1 MKETPPSSCYGD
13 RPEESSPQT
22 CRLAQALGLTAAI
35 AVVGVVETVP
45 AADQPTIPIIVQDT
59 TMFFWQIVLAGAR
72 KVGSELNVNVPEL
85 GTQSDID
92 GQISILENAVS
103 GKPRGYRD
111 RLSESLSRSLRDRAT
126 DYRFPPAKT
135 DMMDRPV
142 FEGRE
147 RPSDSEAADFTGTMI
162 IGHGACLTTCI
173 KTLPLRTCC
182 AARCPWQPRM
192 ISSV

>member
-103 GKPRGYRD
+103 ENPAAIVIA
-111 RLSESLSRSLRDRAT
+111 SASRSPDPFAT
-126 DYRFPPAKT
+126 AQRTTGFH
-135 DMMDRPV
+135 RP
-142 FEGRE
+142 
-147 RPSDSEAADFTGTMI
+147 RPT
-162 IGHGACLTTCI
+162 
-173 KTLPLRTCC
+173 
-182 AARCPWQPRM
+182 
-192 ISSV
+192 